1 MDNKCQRYFNSTP
14 NRNTF
19 DRLMVLALL
28 DDTPLCLSE
37 MLAKNMYLSQDGN
50 NNSRAMLR
58 RKLVFNR

>member
-1 MDNKCQRYFNSTP
+1 
-14 NRNTF
+14 
-19 DRLMVLALL
+19 MVLALL